1 MCPRRL
7 EIGKAPV
14 GRQRDAQRCD
24 RRRLEAAAVLVDGE
38 RRDNP
43 ETRRLAERRVEPGRI
58 RHVEKD
64 DAVAGR
70 KRDIPHRRER
80 HAHEDVQALALRPRE
95 DLNQHIRRDVV
106 RGQPDQPR
114 PGHE

>member
-1 MCPRRL
+1 MIVGASRR
-7 EIGKAPV
+7 
-14 GRQRDAQRCD
+14 
-24 RRRLEAAAVLVDGE
+24 AAILVDGE

-43 ETRRLAERRVEPGRI
+43 ETRRLAQRRVEPGRI

-70 KRDIPHRRER
+70 KRDIPHRRQR

-106 RGQPDQPR
+106 RRQPDQPR